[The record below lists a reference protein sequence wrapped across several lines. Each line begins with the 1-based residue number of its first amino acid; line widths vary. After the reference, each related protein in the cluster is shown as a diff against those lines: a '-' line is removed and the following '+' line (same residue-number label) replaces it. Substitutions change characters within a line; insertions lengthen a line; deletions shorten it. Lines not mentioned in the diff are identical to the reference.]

1 MASLGVT
8 IRHARRSAGLTLEEL
23 ATRVGCAKSY
33 LSTIENDARSRPPA
47 DAFLHRV
54 EHAVGAAPNSLVALA
69 RWAATPGEVKRRVA
83 DMETRERLAS
93 RLVSLLRDRGVD
105 AAHQSGE
112 LRRLVER
119 LAPEANV
126 EQAGLGAPVQAPIVN
141 SVSAGYPREF
151 TDMGYP
157 ARVAEEYISAPGLTD
172 PEAFAARV
180 VGDSMA
186 PRYLEG
192 DVVIFSPAM
201 DTPEGADCFVRF
213 EPDGETT
220 FKRIYFETGD
230 DGGQL
235 IRLQPLNAAYP
246 PRVLPR
252 EHIGGMYAA
261 AYVVRPV
268 ARHTA

>member
-1 MASLGVT
+1 MGSLGSA
-8 IRHARRSAGLTLEEL
+8 IRSARRSAGLTLDEV
-23 ATRVGCAKSY
+23 AARVGCAKSY
-33 LSTIENDARSRPPA
+33 LSTIENERRERPPSEE
-47 DAFLHRV
+47 LLRRV
-54 EHAVGAAPNSLVALA
+54 ERAVGASSGSLVSLA
-69 RWAATPGEVKRRVA
+69 RWASTPGEVKRRVA
-83 DMETRERLAS
+83 AMETKDRLAS
-93 RLVSLLRDRGVD
+93 RLVSLLRDSGVD
-105 AAHQSGE
+105 AAHASGE

-119 LAPEANV
+119 LAPEGNV
-126 EQAGLGAPVQAPIVN
+126 ESAGLGAPVQAPIVN

-186 PRYLEG
+186 PRYMEG

-201 DTPEGADCFVRF
+201 DTPAGSDCFVRF

-220 FKRIYFETGD
+220 FKRIYFERD
-230 DGGQL
+230 ADGGEL
-235 IRLQPLNAAYP
+235 IRLQPLNSAYP
-246 PRVLPR
+246 PRVMRR
-252 EHIGGMYAA
+252 EDVGGMYAA

-268 ARHTA
+268 GRDAG